1 MAQKTSIHAVAGMH
15 RKLVLFATQ
24 LEGYL
29 AHFPNC
35 HKYTLTQSIRQAF
48 LDVYNLV
55 TECQKRYFK
64 KTSLTQLD
72 VRHEQ
77 LRMMI
82 HLANELGLEISHYS
96 LHPVKRG
103 ANFCGFRTWARGRFV
118 RPHVIRAMRTDAR
131 RNRMEGVVSRL
142 GHARRTCSFKPLLS
156 YLKEKHHDLYLR
168 LPKVFHTSHHHS
180 NGAARQPGAGRQP
193 ALHGV
198 VHA

>member
-1 MAQKTSIHAVAGMH
+1 MAQKTSIHAEAGMH

-35 HKYTLTQSIRQAF
+35 HKYTLTQGIRQAF

-82 HLANELGLEISHYS
+82 HLANELGLFNYS
-96 LHPVKRG
+96 
-103 ANFCGFRTWARGRFV
+103 AGRK
-118 RPHVIRAMRTDAR
+118 DA
-131 RNRMEGVVSRL
+131 L
-142 GHARRTCSFKPLLS
+142 A
-156 YLKEKHHDLYLR
+156 
-168 LPKVFHTSHHHS
+168 
-180 NGAARQPGAGRQP
+180 PGAHRFLTILKMVDELGRMIGGWVRSEIQGLTP
-193 ALHGV
+193 QNAV
-198 VHA
+198 EA

>member
-1 MAQKTSIHAVAGMH
+1 MAQKTSIHAEAGLH
-15 RKLVLFATQ
+15 RKLVLFAAQ

-35 HKYTLTQSIRQAF
+35 HKYTLTQNIRQAF

-82 HLANELGLEISHYS
+82 HLANELGLFGYS
-96 LHPVKRG
+96 
-103 ANFCGFRTWARGRFV
+103 
-118 RPHVIRAMRTDAR
+118 
-131 RNRMEGVVSRL
+131 
-142 GHARRTCSFKPLLS
+142 
-156 YLKEKHHDLYLR
+156 
-168 LPKVFHTSHHHS
+168 
-180 NGAARQPGAGRQP
+180 AGRKDDKAPGSHRFLTILKMVDELGRMIGGWVRSEIQGLE
-193 ALHGV
+193 AVNAVG
-198 VHA
+198 A